1 MLLSWSTVVRETG
14 ISRGVLII
22 KVVIIRVVI
31 KGVLV
36 TEIEGEVNNSDC
48 NYKGVIIRK
57 FLTVNDLN
65 EKVSEKFEDI
75 YRQKEKTLKRFFDSD
90 FYYIK
95 LENPALSSEMNQ
107 LIYDHYNPLIGH
119 PKPVLSTKLKLSG
132 KLPGI
137 HPIKDLI
144 PILKQSF
151 NFFSTLKEKC
161 KIKAAWKFSS
171 GFFENKDEK
180 KMQFK
185 STRTLDTEDYIQE
198 YSSTCKFSSKD
209 SIRLPGFE
217 SEIKIQFLIVSF
229 SDNDLVQFKISDK
242 DLNITKIVEM
252 TEKSSNTER
261 VIALTDSEHTI
272 GRFLKSIAL

>member
-1 MLLSWSTVVRETG
+1 MFNKTSRIKCGFRFVKYSNRDLNTG
-14 ISRGVLII
+14 LTIH
-22 KVVIIRVVI
+22 
-31 KGVLV
+31 
-36 TEIEGEVNNSDC
+36 C
-48 NYKGVIIRK
+48 HRK

-107 LIYDHYNPLIGH
+107 LIYDPYNPLIGH

-161 KIKAAWKFSS
+161 KIKAARKFSS

-185 STRTLDTEDYIQE
+185 STHTKDYIQE

-217 SEIKIQFLIVSF
+217 SEIKIQLKYSLIVSF

-272 GRFLKSIAL
+272 GRFLTSIARWL